1 MKSGELRHY
10 LIMGSFPSVIA
21 QFRGVFRNSS
31 GEYVNL
37 KFFIHELDG
46 TRHKRHK
53 ACQLKEWEELL
64 TFLSMPS
71 DKQISVC
78 FSKNGGELRIG
89 PLHDGNIQIEYSIK
103 ADARGRELKDTI
115 WVSLD
120 DIWQPFSADPIPGGR
135 RKAVILIG
143 IPATGKSTFFK
154 RRFNGAYT
162 LISRDILNTWN
173 REQLL
178 MNECFRWKESFVV
191 DNTNV
196 SIENRERFITPAKEA
211 GYRIV
216 GYYFSSRVEDALER
230 NRQREGD
237 ARIPDKG
244 VLGRAALL
252 ERPTKAEGFDELWYV
267 RMDGNG
273 SFIIE
278 EWNDAV

>member
-1 MKSGELRHY
+1 MKSGEPRHY
-10 LIMGSFPSVIA
+10 LVLGTFPSIIA

-37 KFFIHELDG
+37 KFFIHESDG

-53 ACQLKEWEELL
+53 ACLLKEWEELL

-78 FSKNGGELRIG
+78 LNKDGGELRIG
-89 PLHDGNIQIEYSIK
+89 PSNDGNMRIEYSIK
-103 ADARGRELKDTI
+103 ADSSGRELKDTI

-143 IPATGKSTFFK
+143 IPAAGKSTFFK

-162 LISRDILNTWN
+162 LISRDRLNTWN

-196 SIENRERFITPAKEA
+196 RIIERERFITPAKDE
-211 GYRIV
+211 GYKVI
-216 GYYFSSRVEDALER
+216 GYYFSSKVQDALDR
-230 NRQREGD
+230 NQQREG
-237 ARIPDKG
+237 AERIPDKG
-244 VLGRAALL
+244 VLGRAAQL
-252 ERPTKAEGFDELWYV
+252 ELPTMVEGFDELWHV
-267 RMDGNG
+267 KMDDNG

-278 EWNDAV
+278 EWNDAL

>member
-1 MKSGELRHY
+1 MKSVELRHY
-10 LIMGSFPSVIA
+10 LIMGTFPSVIA

-37 KFFIHELDG
+37 KFFIHESDG

-64 TFLSMPS
+64 TFLSMPG

-78 FSKNGGELRIG
+78 FSKNGGELKIG
-89 PLHDGNIQIEYSIK
+89 PLNDGKIRIESSIN
-103 ADARGRELKDTI
+103 ADSRGRELKDTI
-115 WVSLD
+115 QVSLD

-135 RKAVILIG
+135 RKTVILIG
-143 IPATGKSTFFK
+143 IPATGKSTFFR

-178 MNECFRWKESFVV
+178 MNECIRMHESFVV

-196 SIENRERFITPAKEA
+196 RIVERDRFITPAKDA
-211 GYRIV
+211 GYRVI
-216 GYYFSSRVEDALER
+216 GYYFSSKIQDALGR

-244 VLGRAALL
+244 VLGRAAEL
-252 ERPTKAEGFDELWYV
+252 EMPSKAEGFDELWYV
-267 RMDGNG
+267 RIDGNG

-278 EWNDAV
+278 EWNDAL